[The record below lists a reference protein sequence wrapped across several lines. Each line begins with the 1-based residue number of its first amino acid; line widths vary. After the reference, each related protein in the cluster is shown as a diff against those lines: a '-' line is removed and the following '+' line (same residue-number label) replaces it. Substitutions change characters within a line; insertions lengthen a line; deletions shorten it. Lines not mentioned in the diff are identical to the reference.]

1 MKPEELKEG
10 MRVEYHPTGAS
21 STSTTGKITQVLKEP
36 QQAGETQ
43 VTVQASEEEP
53 RFVIL
58 NENTKKETAYKADNI
73 VKILD

>member
-10 MRVEYHPTGAS
+10 LRVEYHPVGLAET
-21 STSTTGKITQVLKEP
+21 TSTGKITQVLTEKQP
-36 QQAGETQ
+36 AGETG
-43 VTVQASEEEP
+43 VNVQASEEEP

-58 NENTKKETAYKADNI
+58 NENTNKETAYKAENI